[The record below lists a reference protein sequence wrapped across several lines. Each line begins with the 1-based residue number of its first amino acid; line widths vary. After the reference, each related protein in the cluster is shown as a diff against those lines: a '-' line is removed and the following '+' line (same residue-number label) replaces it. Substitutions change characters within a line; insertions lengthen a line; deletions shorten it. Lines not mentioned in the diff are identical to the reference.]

1 MAGSQFLEVLIRASR
16 KKKSLNSHKSNLGGS
31 GGFAIFTFYFAVSL
45 EHFPNLKTLQEFIFN
60 AISSRK

>member
-16 KKKSLNSHKSNLGGS
+16 RKSLNSHKSNLGGS

-60 AISSRK
+60 AVSSRK